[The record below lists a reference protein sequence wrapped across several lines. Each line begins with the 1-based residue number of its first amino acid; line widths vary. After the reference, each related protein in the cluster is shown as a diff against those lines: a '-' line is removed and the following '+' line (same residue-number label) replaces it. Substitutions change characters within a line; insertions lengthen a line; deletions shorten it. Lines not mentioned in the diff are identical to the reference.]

1 MKRKKDE
8 RVIHELKDQPV
19 PPVKGMIT
27 DRMEDI
33 VLRPENR
40 RSADLEDTIIFDGW
54 M

>member
-19 PPVKGMIT
+19 PPVKGAVT
-27 DRMEDI
+27 DTVDDI
-33 VLRPENR
+33 VPRPEHR
-40 RSADLEDTIIFDGW
+40 TSASLDDTIIFNGW